1 MRRKRPAGRRGPGWS
16 SRKNQDEDTWKLYKW
31 ACKKHYA
38 RYMKGNMSTKE
49 FKTWGEQAAAER
61 DAAIE
66 QLRVTADAAL
76 SASIIRQQ
84 KENLNWL

>member
-1 MRRKRPAGRRGPGWS
+1 
-16 SRKNQDEDTWKLYKW
+16 
-31 ACKKHYA
+31 
-38 RYMKGNMSTKE
+38 MKGNMSTNE